1 MYETREPLSRT
12 PSPSHT
18 SRVLSYFNNYMLVH
32 REIAGKMAHIL
43 FTWLL
48 KVCLSTPEPTMV
60 MAAVDWV
67 FLPCLLTPKLP
78 PTEAVLFGL
87 FWGTD
92 TRVTCWPP
100 GAAVLYWV

>member
-1 MYETREPLSRT
+1 
-12 PSPSHT
+12 
-18 SRVLSYFNNYMLVH
+18 MLVH
-32 REIAGKMAHIL
+32 REVAGQMSHIL

-48 KVCLSTPEPTMV
+48 KVYFSTPEPTMV

-87 FWGTD
+87 FCGTE
-92 TRVTCWPP
+92 TRVTCCPP
-100 GAAVLYWV
+100 AGAAAVLY